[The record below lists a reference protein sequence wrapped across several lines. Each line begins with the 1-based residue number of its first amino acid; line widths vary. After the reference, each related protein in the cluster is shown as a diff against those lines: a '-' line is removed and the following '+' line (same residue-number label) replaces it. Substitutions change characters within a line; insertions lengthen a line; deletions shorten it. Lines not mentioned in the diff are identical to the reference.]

1 MSITWSRLRRAAVI
15 TPVALAAAVASVASA
30 APDAAAATTPA
41 GWHIAKT
48 FAPGSTIFSVA
59 GLAANDGWLTGATG
73 NGRLI
78 VEHWNGRNWGSVP
91 TPASLDGFAGQ
102 SVVAGAGKTVW
113 AFDNQGNSTDNAV
126 ALRRTTR
133 GWVTHKFPNW
143 SVVNAAAVFGPANA
157 WEFGEIFVPKLS
169 PFVRRF
175 NGKAWTNVR
184 TPIVPTDASAVSAS
198 DIWAVGQTVAS
209 LDSRDQVFTAAQWT
223 HGKWRLL
230 HFPKLRLPKG
240 VAVMLPHVVAL
251 GPANVWVDL
260 ALQKGMGAYPGAI
273 LLHFDGRKWT
283 QVSVP
288 YKGTFMMTNLATDGK
303 GGIWIAATTNDGAT
317 QDIYHLRGGRWS
329 RSLAPS
335 VRGDG
340 TQVQSI
346 AWRPGTTQAWAAG
359 DMVPNKGGETQGVL
373 LSYRS

>member
-1 MSITWSRLRRAAVI
+1 MSITWSRLRWAAVI
-15 TPVALAAAVASVASA
+15 TPVALAAAVASA
-30 APDAAAATTPA
+30 APDAAAATAPN

-59 GLAANDGWLTGATG
+59 GLAASDGWLAGGNAT
-73 NGRLI
+73 NGLL
-78 VEHWNGRNWGSVP
+78 VQHWNGNSWGSVP
-91 TPASLDGFAGQ
+91 TPASLNSTGVANA
-102 SVVAGAGKTVW
+102 VVAGSGKTVW
-113 AFDNQGNSTDNAV
+113 AFDDQSSGTENAV
-126 ALRRTTR
+126 ALRRTSR
-133 GWVTHKFPNW
+133 SWVAYRFPKF
-143 SVVNAAAVFGPANA
+143 STVNAATVFGPADA
-157 WEFGEIFVPKLS
+157 WEFGELFVPKLA
-169 PFVRRF
+169 PYVRRF

-209 LDSRDQVFTAAQWT
+209 LDSRDQVFAAAQWT

-373 LSYRS
+373 LSYRG